1 MLNQKLAAAVTA
13 LGAFLA
19 TEPAPAQTSKS
30 GERDY
35 VRYCALCHGLE
46 GTGLGPLAEAMK
58 AAPANLTL
66 IAQRHGGKF
75 PGDYVKQVIANGG
88 GIKGHGSTAML
99 AWGPFFGDEPGLGS
113 PDARID
119 ELTHY
124 IEQLQTP

>member
-1 MLNQKLAAAVTA
+1 MLDPKLAAAVIAFSAVLMTA
-13 LGAFLA
+13 P
-19 TEPAPAQTSKS
+19 TRAQTTQP

-66 IAQRHGGKF
+66 IARRHGGKF
-75 PGDYVKQVIANGG
+75 PEDYVKQVIANGG

-99 AWGPFFGDEPGLGS
+99 AWSSFFSDEPDLGS

-124 IEQLQTP
+124 IERLQTP